1 VPGRPSPRKEPSWG
15 IAKVT
20 APGSATSSTAFRDY
34 QESVKDAWEIGDDEF
49 NAMSSELK
57 ISKKVAQT
65 AALDVIHSHRTGNAQ
80 ALDLPSTHKGSDHSD
95 SNAKNSSNSGP
106 SRLGNSSGERVTA
119 MELANHRSVPQNQGK
134 KFSSSKAV
142 VICRTETE
150 SDKGKAEKIRNL
162 LNSPTNTNLK
172 ELQSMS
178 YSGLPPSVRST
189 AWKLLAGY
197 LPTNIDRR
205 TQVLERKREEYWACV
220 KQYFGSRL
228 DESHQD
234 TFRQI
239 HIDIPRMCPLIGLF
253 QQTEVQEM
261 FERILFIWAIRH
273 PASGYVQG
281 MNDLVTPFF
290 VVFLE
295 EELPKDVEVET
306 FDVSSLPQD
315 QKNNME
321 ADSYWCM
328 SKFLDSIQ
336 VNYIF
341 AQTGIQ
347 EKVKKL
353 KELIER
359 IDAPLHFHLQKHE
372 IDYLQFSFRWMNNL
386 LMREL
391 PLRCTIRLWDAYLS
405 EPDGCGSVLLYVCAA
420 FLRYWR
426 EELMKQQDFQG
437 LMLLLQ
443 NLPTRDWDD
452 RDMSLIVAE
461 SYRLKYTF
469 DSAPKHL
476 GS

>member
-1 VPGRPSPRKEPSWG
+1 MYGNLR
-15 IAKVT
+15 IA
-20 APGSATSSTAFRDY
+20 ST
-34 QESVKDAWEIGDDEF
+34 K
-49 NAMSSELK
+49 
-57 ISKKVAQT
+57 
-65 AALDVIHSHRTGNAQ
+65 
-80 ALDLPSTHKGSDHSD
+80 
-95 SNAKNSSNSGP
+95 AK
-106 SRLGNSSGERVTA
+106 
-119 MELANHRSVPQNQGK
+119 
-134 KFSSSKAV
+134 
-142 VICRTETE
+142 VICRNET
-150 SDKGKAEKIRNL
+150 DRDRGKAEKIRVL
-162 LNSPTNTNLK
+162 LDSPNSTDLK
-172 ELQSMS
+172 ELQSLS
-178 YSGLPPSVRST
+178 YSGLPVSVRGT

-197 LPTNIDRR
+197 LPTNVDRR
-205 TQVLERKREEYWACV
+205 KQVLERKREEYWNCV
-220 KQYFGSRL
+220 QQYYDSRL

-239 HIDIPRMCPLIGLF
+239 HIDIPRMCPLIALF
-253 QQTEVQEM
+253 QQTVVQEM
-261 FERILFIWAIRH
+261 FEKILFIWAIRH

-295 EELPKDVEVET
+295 EVLSPDVEVET
-306 FDVSSLPQD
+306 FDVSTLPEVQR
-315 QKNNME
+315 NNIE

-359 IDAPLHFHLQKHE
+359 IDATLHNHLQKHE

-391 PLRCTIRLWDAYLS
+391 PLRCTIRLWDTYLA

-420 FLRYWR
+420 FLRHWR
-426 EELMKQQDFQG
+426 EELIKQRDFQG

-443 NLPTRDWDD
+443 NLPTHNWDSAD
-452 RDMSLIVAE
+452 IGLIVAE
-461 SYRLKYTF
+461 AFRLKYTF
-469 DSAPKHL
+469 DSAPRHL
-476 GS
+476 GSS